1 MRALLGMGVLL
12 GMLAVGQPAR
22 AASVSER
29 ELEGL
34 LLHRALPL
42 EQVERYSRT
51 HRTWQPLRSSGAR
64 VRVVNLWALTC
75 KPCLAEMPELRTI
88 AAAWSQRSPKDVEF
102 LFIADPPELTP
113 VSALTAFWASPF
125 VDGLGDKCPGVRMQR
140 QGVDSCLVE
149 VPDVDPARSKNNELL
164 RALAKVESRPLT
176 LLLDEQGIVRQVF
189 AGSLL
194 SKRAQVLDA
203 IERLLQVTKPDA
215 ATASRR
221 TASR

>member
-1 MRALLGMGVLL
+1 
-12 GMLAVGQPAR
+12 
-22 AASVSER
+22 
-29 ELEGL
+29 
-34 LLHRALPL
+34 
-42 EQVERYSRT
+42 
-51 HRTWQPLRSSGAR
+51 
-64 VRVVNLWALTC
+64 
-75 KPCLAEMPELRTI
+75 
-88 AAAWSQRSPKDVEF
+88 
-102 LFIADPPELTP
+102 
-113 VSALTAFWASPF
+113 
-125 VDGLGDKCPGVRMQR
+125 MQR
-140 QGVDSCLVE
+140 QGVDSCLLE